1 MDEPNRADIGQ
12 VTKPLGQR
20 STGPAP
26 EPAGEQE
33 RRDPMALPDRGGRH
47 AAPRPDRPR
56 LHLRPLIGLLGL
68 VLFMIAIGILLIRV
82 INQSQHVVGKEA
94 ATPAA
99 TTAALPPPVS
109 TGGLAATRNLLRNWS
124 FETDTE
130 GWQRVGAARF
140 SRELGGRTSGSSAF
154 VQASTTGPSRAGI
167 AAPDIVQVRPGEV
180 YEASAWVRSGT
191 PGLRVVVSLVVD
203 GQGGRERSSQAAV
216 TAADPGWVR
225 VDIDHRAKTAGALS
239 LEVTL
244 DHPKSGEGM
253 LVDEVTVRR
262 A

>member
-1 MDEPNRADIGQ
+1 MDEPNRAEVGQ
-12 VTKPLGQR
+12 VTRPVAQAPTGQAP
-20 STGPAP
+20 GPVSD
-26 EPAGEQE
+26 QE
-33 RRDPMALPDRGGRH
+33 GRDHVVVPDRGGRH
-47 AAPRPDRPR
+47 AAPRPDRRR

-68 VLFMIAIGILLIRV
+68 VVFMVAIGILLIRV
-82 INQSQHVVGKEA
+82 INQSQEVVGKEA
-94 ATPAA
+94 ATP
-99 TTAALPPPVS
+99 TTTGQLPPPVS
-109 TGGLAATRNLLRNWS
+109 TGGFAAARNLLRNWS

-130 GWQRVGAARF
+130 GWQRIGAARF

-154 VQASTTGPSRAGI
+154 VQASATGADRAGI

-191 PGLRVVVSLVVD
+191 PGLRVVVSLVVS
-203 GQGGRERSSQAAV
+203 GPEGRERSSEAAV

-225 VDIDHRAKTAGALS
+225 VDVDHRAKIAGALS
-239 LEVTL
+239 FEVTL
-244 DHPKSGEGM
+244 DRAKSGEGL